1 MSDLVAV
8 CLLSPTVTQFPI
20 TAIREVQLL
29 ARLDHPCIVNLKEI
43 VTTKATDYNRQKGT
57 IFLVFE
63 YCQHDLNG
71 LLDNPEV
78 RFTPYQVKCYMK
90 QMVEGLRFLHENS
103 ILHRDVKGANM
114 LVNE

>member
-1 MSDLVAV
+1 MARKKSLTAHPTTRLVPRQV
-8 CLLSPTVTQFPI
+8 K
-20 TAIREVQLL
+20 
-29 ARLDHPCIVNLKEI
+29 LKEI

-57 IFLVFE
+57 IYLVFE

-90 QMVEGLRFLHENS
+90 QMVEGLRFLHDNC

>member
-1 MSDLVAV
+1 MTTHASY
-8 CLLSPTVTQFPI
+8 PPHPI
-20 TAIREVQLL
+20 SRFHL
-29 ARLDHPCIVNLKEI
+29 ARKKSLTAHPTTRLVPRQVKLKEI

-57 IFLVFE
+57 IYLVFE

-90 QMVEGLRFLHENS
+90 QMVEGLRFLHDNC